1 MLVWWSDQTSNWMPW
16 LPRAQHPENKSCK
29 SFKARV
35 KAFWQ
40 CGEYGCDMCH
50 LRNWPSQP
58 LSIPTAAGLC
68 GCNSLHRPRVSICSI
83 CIIPKNGPTWANQQK
98 SLIQIIQ
105 VTRMRLERTSPKLSE
120 RRPTYLEGRESGE
133 MWREPSRNN
142 LFDQAGPGRTN
153 RVPIWLKPASP
164 EAIHTCI

>member
-29 SFKARV
+29 SFKTRV

-83 CIIPKNGPTWANQQK
+83 CIIPKSKNLWSKSSKLLGWDWKGHLWNFRNVDPHTWKAGKVERCGENLQETT
-98 SLIQIIQ
+98 SSTRPDLGEQI
-105 VTRMRLERTSPKLSE
+105 
-120 RRPTYLEGRESGE
+120 ESQFG
-133 MWREPSRNN
+133 WN
-142 LFDQAGPGRTN
+142 LLP
-153 RVPIWLKPASP
+153 LKPFTH
-164 EAIHTCI
+164 I